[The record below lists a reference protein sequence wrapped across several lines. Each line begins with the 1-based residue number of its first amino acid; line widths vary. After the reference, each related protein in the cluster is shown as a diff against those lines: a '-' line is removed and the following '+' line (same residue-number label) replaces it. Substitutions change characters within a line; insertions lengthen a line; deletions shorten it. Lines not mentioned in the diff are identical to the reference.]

1 MLGLQSCGNME
12 FLLNHVSHRDRVP
25 QRQRS
30 AEETVQQR
38 KFLVLP
44 VEICLERFH
53 GGLRSTPRV
62 GINVSGGDWVL
73 SRQDQGREIWE
84 CIVSARLGRAARAM
98 SPVGTF
104 RTGSLWSAMSDHQ
117 AKSGHD
123 LTASLLPEMTDRRA
137 LFVSVRRSQIK
148 RWSVTA
154 ASRTNSAMAS

>member
-53 GGLRSTPRV
+53 GGLIDPPRR
-62 GINVSGGDWVL
+62 D
-73 SRQDQGREIWE
+73 
-84 CIVSARLGRAARAM
+84 
-98 SPVGTF
+98 
-104 RTGSLWSAMSDHQ
+104 
-117 AKSGHD
+117 
-123 LTASLLPEMTDRRA
+123 
-137 LFVSVRRSQIK
+137 
-148 RWSVTA
+148 
-154 ASRTNSAMAS
+154 